1 MKLPAGHYLF
11 SANYHTKWEGQPG
24 RSYVAVAEGDGL
36 PDTQDL
42 QADAL
47 AYTQMQERSTS
58 VKSNS
63 VEFALADETEVSL
76 GLVVN
81 MSEKIC
87 LAINSFTLSRY
98 DGDTVTDVTISTDIE
113 TLPADTLP
121 QDTDS
126 RHTGIYDLSGR
137 RIAEPTE
144 PGIYIMN
151 GKKVIVK

>member
-1 MKLPAGHYLF
+1 
-11 SANYHTKWEGQPG
+11 
-24 RSYVAVAEGDGL
+24 
-36 PDTQDL
+36 
-42 QADAL
+42 
-47 AYTQMQERSTS
+47 MQQRSTS
-58 VKSNS
+58 VKSSS
-63 VEFALADETEVSL
+63 VEFALAEETEVSL

-98 DGDTVTDVTISTDIE
+98 DGDTVTDGTISTDIE

-121 QDTDS
+121 QDADS